1 MKDYKIDLFFC
12 STTKSKTEPKEETGL
27 VNYLKEKITKVGQ
40 FFYRST
46 EAKTDPKVPE
56 VKKEKVEEIK
66 NEEKENI
73 EIKNESSDDAPL
85 VAKKGRKKEIKSDS
99 DEAPLALKRGRKK
112 GSSVG
117 NSAKQKNISEEIEPM
132 EVDEN
137 ISKNSTSE
145 SEGFPKKQTKKRR
158 RSVFEVTGE
167 ESSNSMPEAPLQE
180 GKRPRREIKVP
191 KKYAE
196 GEALD
201 SSSSEKEEEVID
213 ILR

>member
-1 MKDYKIDLFFC
+1 MFFC

-27 VNYLKEKITKVGQ
+27 VNYLKDKITKVGQ
-40 FFYRST
+40 FFYRSS
-46 EAKTDPKVPE
+46 EDKADPKVPE
-56 VKKEKVEEIK
+56 VKEEKVEEIK

-73 EIKNESSDDAPL
+73 EIKNESSDDTPL
-85 VAKKGRKKEIKSDS
+85 VSKKGRKKDIKSDS
-99 DEAPLALKRGRKK
+99 DVHKRGRKK

-137 ISKNSTSE
+137 ISKNSSTE
-145 SEGFPKKQTKKRR
+145 SEGFPKKQIKKRR

-167 ESSNSMPEAPLQE
+167 ESSNSMPEAPLKE
-180 GKRPRREIKVP
+180 SKRPRREIKVP

>member
-1 MKDYKIDLFFC
+1 MFFC
-12 STTKSKTEPKEETGL
+12 STSKSKTEPKEETGL

-40 FFYRST
+40 FVYRST
-46 EAKTDPKVPE
+46 EAKPDPKVTE

-66 NEEKENI
+66 IKNEEKVNI
-73 EIKNESSDDAPL
+73 EIKNESIDDAPL
-85 VAKKGRKKEIKSDS
+85 LSKKGRKKEIRSDS
-99 DEAPLALKRGRKK
+99 DETPLALKRGRKK

-117 NSAKQKNISEEIEPM
+117 NSAKQKSISEEIEPM

-137 ISKNSTSE
+137 ISKSSTTE

-180 GKRPRREIKVP
+180 SKRPRREIKVP

-196 GEALD
+196 GEDLD
-201 SSSSEKEEEVID
+201 LSSSEKEEEVID

>member
-1 MKDYKIDLFFC
+1 MFFC
-12 STTKSKTEPKEETGL
+12 STSKSKTEPKEETGL

-46 EAKTDPKVPE
+46 EAKPDPKVPE
-56 VKKEKVEEIK
+56 VKKEKVEEIKIK

-85 VAKKGRKKEIKSDS
+85 VSKKGRKKEIKSDS
-99 DEAPLALKRGRKK
+99 DEAPLALKKGRKK
-112 GSSVG
+112 GSSAG
-117 NSAKQKNISEEIEPM
+117 NSAKQKSISEEIEPM

-137 ISKNSTSE
+137 ISKSSTTE

-180 GKRPRREIKVP
+180 SKRPRREIKVP

-196 GEALD
+196 GEDLD
-201 SSSSEKEEEVID
+201 LSSSEKEEEVID

>member
-1 MKDYKIDLFFC
+1 MFFC
-12 STTKSKTEPKEETGL
+12 SNTKSKTEPKEETGL

-40 FFYRST
+40 FFYRSS
-46 EAKTDPKVPE
+46 EEKADHKVPKVHE
-56 VKKEKVEEIK
+56 VKEEKVEEVKI
-66 NEEKENI
+66 EGKENI

-85 VAKKGRKKEIKSDS
+85 LAKKGRKKEIKSDS

-117 NSAKQKNISEEIEPM
+117 NSAKQKNISEDIEPM
-132 EVDEN
+132 DVDEN
-137 ISKNSTSE
+137 ISKNSTTE

-180 GKRPRREIKVP
+180 SKRPRREIKVP

-196 GEALD
+196 GEDLD